1 LAEKSGKMLSEQW
14 GDGSLRYGRL
24 LQVAVMVPLLAGG
37 FAAPA
42 SAQVMK
48 RDGFTIPWFHSAA
61 ERRAREACENNQP
74 DCRPSVRQQIADEKA
89 VSLITPWLI
98 LGAVVLGAL
107 FWLRKRDQD
116 RTKKRRQAQRKHDP
130 KAYKKLGQDKEE
142 RAAEEA
148 RDDRF

>member
-1 LAEKSGKMLSEQW
+1 MLSEQ
-14 GDGSLRYGRL
+14 RGRL
-24 LQVAVMVPLLAGG
+24 AVRFSRVMLAVIIAPLLMAGG

-89 VSLITPWLI
+89 ASLITPWLI
-98 LGAVVLGAL
+98 LGAVILGTL
-107 FWLRKRDQD
+107 FWLRRREQE
-116 RTKKRRQAQRKHDP
+116 RLKKRRAAQRKHDP
-130 KAYKKLGQDKEE
+130 RAYKKLDQTKEE
-142 RAAEEA
+142 RNAEAA
-148 RDDRF
+148 RDEAF

>member
-1 LAEKSGKMLSEQW
+1 MLSEQR
-14 GDGSLRYGRL
+14 GERSLRYSRL
-24 LQVAVMVPLLAGG
+24 LQVAVMVPLLLAGG

-89 VSLITPWLI
+89 MSLITPWLI

-116 RTKKRRQAQRKHDP
+116 RLKKRRQAQRKHDP
-130 KAYKKLGQDKEE
+130 KAYKKLDQDKEE
-142 RAAEEA
+142 RAAEDA
-148 RDDRF
+148 HDDRF